1 MYSMSFSSSDVSLL
15 VVGQGPARERGHV
28 LLARMGF
35 NCACDSCSQEL
46 RCGREVAKLTLSV
59 DNSISI
65 FFWPKRPKVP
75 KVTKCCY
82 ACPLLEIWC
91 CLACFVG
98 FFSYGRSIQQ
108 MAAILTGV
116 LHYYFLL
123 QLRADHAGN
132 MLLLM
137 LQWYNLLHIPS
148 TWPVYGSR

>member
-46 RCGREVAKLTLSV
+46 RCGREVAKLTLSETTRSV
-59 DNSISI
+59 
-65 FFWPKRPKVP
+65 FFSDPNGQRSLR
-75 KVTKCCY
+75 TKCCY

-91 CLACFVG
+91 CLSCFVG

-116 LHYYFLL
+116 HYYFLL